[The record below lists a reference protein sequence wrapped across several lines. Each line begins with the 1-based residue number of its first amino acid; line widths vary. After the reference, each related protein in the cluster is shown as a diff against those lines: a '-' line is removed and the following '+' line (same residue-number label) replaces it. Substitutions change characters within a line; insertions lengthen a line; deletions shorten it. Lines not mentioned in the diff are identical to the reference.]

1 MFPSYEV
8 EPEQVA
14 PKEELLSQKRKE
26 VSSVPTQEDE
36 LE

>member
-14 PKEELLSQKRKE
+14 PKEELLSQKE
-26 VSSVPTQEDE
+26 EGGVSSVYDTGG
-36 LE
+36 